1 MPKDHYVPRHYLRQ
15 FSIAGSEL
23 IAVTTLSPHSF
34 LGAKGIG
41 GQCQED
47 DFEEGNAAL
56 GKLLGRSESD
66 IAPVLVRVAQT
77 KTFTEP
83 ELTALQWLTVILH
96 LRTRK
101 AAEAYKIFPKRIFY
115 EVIKDGID
123 SGALPPPPE
132 GEWTE
137 KMVACNGVTAFL
149 LRNTIACSM
158 EMRTLAC
165 KILGAPSGSHF
176 ITSDNPVVVLN
187 QFCADVEPHRNFA
200 GFGRAGFQALLPISP
215 KLSLLF
221 YDAKVYKVGS
231 RRHSLV
237 EVSKAD
243 VEIINSLQIQS
254 AENRVY
260 FHDTKLAREVE
271 DLIALYGNLR
281 IPVEDFL
288 RTIPGKNPNEELWHF
303 RAPSVRLPR
312 TWSYCRL
319 RRRINLRIGERRDP
333 AWSALIEEVGKDF
346 EQNPNGGDL
355 PARVAKIIADPN
367 SLKNIRVF

>member
-1 MPKDHYVPRHYLRQ
+1 VYRADGKRRMK
-15 FSIAGSEL
+15 SIAAYSEARDFADKKVRELAEGSK
-23 IAVTTLSPHSF
+23 VP
-34 LGAKGIG
+34 
-41 GQCQED
+41 
-47 DFEEGNAAL
+47 AL
-56 GKLLGRSESD
+56 TDKQAGD
-66 IAPVLVRVAQT
+66 
-77 KTFTEP
+77 
-83 ELTALQWLTVILH
+83 
-96 LRTRK
+96 
-101 AAEAYKIFPKRIFY
+101 
-115 EVIKDGID
+115 
-123 SGALPPPPE
+123 
-132 GEWTE
+132 
-137 KMVACNGVTAFL
+137 
-149 LRNTIACSM
+149 TIACSM

-165 KILGAPSGSHF
+165 KMLGAPSGSHF

-187 QFCADVEPHRNFA
+187 QFCAGVEPHRNFA

-215 KLSLLF
+215 EVCLLF

-271 DLIALYGNLR
+271 DLIAVYGNLR

-288 RTIPGKNPNEELWHF
+288 RTMPGKNPNEELWHF

-319 RRRINLRIGERRDP
+319 RRRINLRIGDRRDS

-355 PARVAKIIADPN
+355 PTRVAKIIADPN
-367 SLKNIRVF
+367 RRPTRSCAASL